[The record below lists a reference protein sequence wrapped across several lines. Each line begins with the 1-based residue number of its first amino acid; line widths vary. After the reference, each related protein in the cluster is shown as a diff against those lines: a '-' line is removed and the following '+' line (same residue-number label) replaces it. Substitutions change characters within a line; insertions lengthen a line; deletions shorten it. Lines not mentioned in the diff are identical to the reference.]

1 VERIVFVSLF
11 LGLVSGTQWVE
22 MRADPE
28 VRSIRITLD
37 GREVASL
44 RRPPWQTAVDLG
56 GGLAPGE
63 LVATGFNDHNEPI
76 ARASQV
82 LNLPRPVAELELV
95 VHREQNMPAL
105 VSLVWRHREHEQPR
119 RATISVDGS
128 PLRVTREFTARLPS
142 FKGEHPHVIA
152 AEMRFTDSTVARCD
166 HVIQGGFSDEVG
178 TQLTPIALHR
188 VPSSTPTEALD
199 GCLTVNGKAVRAT
212 AADNSDALLIVVKDP
227 DPAEAR
233 SIFRGPTSRLKKELP
248 LDADTSIFFVW
259 PIASKIKEPGEPETR
274 LFVQSGKRKAT
285 DNGMPWLLTLG
296 LPRRS
301 FDGPRLVADAVAVA
315 GVRAVRSARRRAVI
329 LLLSAELDESH
340 YQPAAVRRY
349 LASIG
354 VPLFVWS
361 LSGPRP
367 DLANSWGAVDDISTR
382 DQLSAAVAK
391 VRRSLDEQR
400 IAWVASDPLSALRVQ
415 ASERCGVT
423 PLAERR
429 AE

>member
-1 VERIVFVSLF
+1 VDRIVFVSLF

-22 MRADPE
+22 LRADPD
-28 VRSIRITLD
+28 VKSIRITLD
-37 GREVASL
+37 GRELAAL
-44 RRPPWQTAVDLG
+44 RKPPWQTAVDLG

-63 LVATGFNDHNEPI
+63 LVATGFNERNEPI

-95 VHREQNMPAL
+95 VHGET
-105 VSLVWRHREHEQPR
+105 VSLVWRHREHAQPK

-128 PLRVTREFTARLPS
+128 PLRVTRDFTARLPQ
-142 FKGEHPHVIA
+142 FKDEHPHLIA

-178 TQLTPIALHR
+178 TQLTPIAVHR
-188 VPSSTPTEALD
+188 GQSD
-199 GCLTVNGKAVRAT
+199 GCFTVNGKAVRVT
-212 AADNSDALLIVVKDP
+212 AADPSDALLLVVKDP

-233 SIFRGPTSRLKKELP
+233 AIFRGPTSRLKNELP
-248 LDADTSIFFVW
+248 LDADTSLFFVW

-285 DNGMPWLLTLG
+285 DNGVPWLLTLG
-296 LPRRS
+296 LPRRN

-329 LLLSAELDESH
+329 LLLSTQPDESH
-340 YQPAAVRRY
+340 YQPSAVRRY
-349 LASIG
+349 LALIG

-361 LSGPRP
+361 LEGPRP
-367 DLANSWGAVDDISTR
+367 ELADSWGEVDDISTR
-382 DQLSAAVAK
+382 ERLGVAVEK
-391 VRRSLDEQR
+391 VRRALDEQR
-400 IAWVASDPLSALRVQ
+400 IVWVAADPLSALRMQ
-415 ASERCGVT
+415 ASERC
-423 PLAERR
+423 AQ
-429 AE
+429 